1 MFIFLFVAY
10 RLRLRRHQH
19 HLIVTIF
26 LVVNVAIVATV
37 LYPPLFVTF
46 HPPVSPLNLLHTSGS
61 WLISYNMNVHR
72 LHAAN
77 FLDAFSSLLLFFII
91 VHNRQT
97 NYSCNS
103 VTYELHV
110 YWMDLYN
117 CRLTANGGVVHIDIF
132 IV

>member
-72 LHAAN
+72 VHAAN
-77 FLDAFSSLLLFFII
+77 FLDAFSSLLLFLSSFTIGKQII
-91 VHNRQT
+91 LATVSHT
-97 NYSCNS
+97 SCMY
-103 VTYELHV
+103 TG
-110 YWMDLYN
+110 WI
-117 CRLTANGGVVHIDIF
+117 CIIAG
-132 IV
+132 